1 MNRDRISELSMD
13 FAIRIVQLSQRLEN
27 GREYVLS
34 RQLRKSGTS
43 IGANVRES
51 KYAQSR
57 ADFVSKLQIALKE
70 AGETDFWLE
79 LLLRTSYITKAEYA
93 ELSDICTQLIA
104 ILTASINTCA
114 ESMNRS
120 SFPVRPFFCNS

>member
-1 MNRDRISELSMD
+1 MKRDRISELSMD
-13 FAIRIVQLSQRLEN
+13 LAIRIVQLSQRLEN

-57 ADFVSKLQIALKE
+57 TDFVSKLQIALKE

-93 ELSDICTQLIA
+93 ELSHICTQLIA

-114 ESMNRS
+114 ESMNR
-120 SFPVRPFFCNS
+120 

>member
-1 MNRDRISELSMD
+1 MKRDRISELSMD

-27 GREYVLS
+27 DREYVLS

-70 AGETDFWLE
+70 AGETAFWLE

-93 ELSDICTQLIA
+93 E
-104 ILTASINTCA
+104 
-114 ESMNRS
+114 
-120 SFPVRPFFCNS
+120 

>member
-1 MNRDRISELSMD
+1 MKRDRISELSMD
-13 FAIRIVQLSQRLEN
+13 LAIRIVQLSQRLEN

-70 AGETDFWLE
+70 AGEADFWLE

-114 ESMNRS
+114 ESMNR
-120 SFPVRPFFCNS
+120 

>member
-1 MNRDRISELSMD
+1 MKRDRISELSMD
-13 FAIRIVQLSQRLEN
+13 LAIRIVQLSQRLEN

-93 ELSDICTQLIA
+93 KLSHICTQLIA

-114 ESMNRS
+114 ESMNR
-120 SFPVRPFFCNS
+120 